1 MLGNRADLDH
11 ESETA
16 DGQVTPEE
24 EFIHLLMASYRSM
37 YAYARTMVPTSQDAE
52 ECVQEASLRLW
63 QKFHEFN
70 QEESFSRWA
79 RGFIRRVIK
88 NFHRKKR
95 PRYLAFDEDLI
106 EKLTSTQGGA
116 QELFELRREQ
126 LTSCLERLP
135 LKDRTLIRDYYER
148 GESVAML
155 SKVSGRSAA
164 ALHQALHR
172 ARLILFECIDRHLYR
187 GD

>member
-1 MLGNRADLDH
+1 MLSNRTDLDLQG
-11 ESETA
+11 EAT
-16 DGQVTPEE
+16 DRQVTREE

-37 YAYARTMVPTSQDAE
+37 YAYARTMVPSSQDAE

-63 QKFHEFN
+63 QKFDEFN

-106 EKLTSTQGGA
+106 EKLAAMQGGA
-116 QELFELRREQ
+116 QELLDLRRER
-126 LTSCLERLP
+126 LVGCLEQLP
-135 LKDRTLIRDYYER
+135 LKDRMLIRAYYEH
-148 GESVAML
+148 GESIAVL
-155 SKVSGRSAA
+155 SKTSGRSAA
-164 ALHQALHR
+164 ATYQALHR
-172 ARLILFECIDRHLYR
+172 IRLALFQCIDRHLRR
-187 GD
+187 GE